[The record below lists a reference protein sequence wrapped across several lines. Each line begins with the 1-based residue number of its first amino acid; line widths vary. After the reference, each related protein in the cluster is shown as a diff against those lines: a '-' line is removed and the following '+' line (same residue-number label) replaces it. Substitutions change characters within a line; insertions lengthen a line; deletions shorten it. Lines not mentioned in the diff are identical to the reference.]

1 MRSFFKSSLQTSR
14 ISKRAPSSSIRAD
27 MVFVG
32 LFRTSALASR
42 GRHRRLCS
50 ATDHQRVH
58 QFLVQPF
65 GDLLAVVEEDL
76 LDLHLAHSR
85 HIARRRVEQRPTI
98 GQFLEAALHVDYLCV
113 YRGAPRTGIGL
124 RAVECFLPL
133 AKFAE
138 PIALAL
144 SRFQVKGRRKTCRR
158 RRVVRTSRAVVTFLA
173 ASAAPVARNGAGR
186 YFHRLELRLQP
197 LSTAPP

>member
-1 MRSFFKSSLQTSR
+1 MKYPQRRRSPRLR
-14 ISKRAPSSSIRAD
+14 ILL
-27 MVFVG
+27 VFVG

-50 ATDHQRVH
+50 ATDHQRIH

-65 GDLLAVVEEDL
+65 GDLLAAVEEDL
-76 LDLHLAHSR
+76 LELDLAHSR
-85 HIARRRVEQRPTI
+85 RPARRRVDQRPTI

-173 ASAAPVARNGAGR
+173 ASAAPVARNGTSR
-186 YFHRLELRLQP
+186 NFHR
-197 LSTAPP
+197 